1 MSVSSWG
8 TTRAIFVMGV
18 SLFVVASGL
27 AQPRVAIVAAAA
39 SSGADARFTDP
50 QAKLTGTG
58 FFSAVDIITANT
70 TTPSLATL
78 QNYGAVLV
86 WSNVNFANAS
96 ALGDVLADY
105 VDAGGG
111 VVVAVFANSTTTAN
125 RFLTGRWSAQADNY
139 EVIVTQGGNTSGT
152 AQGLGT
158 VHVPG
163 HAIMNGVSTFLGG
176 SSSFRPTSTALRP
189 GATKIASWTDGKTLV
204 AVGANPR
211 RVDLGFYPP
220 SSAVVGTYWDQSTDG
235 ARLMANA
242 LVYSMVPEPGT
253 MAALGLGATAVLAR
267 RRKRK

>member
-1 MSVSSWG
+1 M
-8 TTRAIFVMGV
+8 
-18 SLFVVASGL
+18 
-27 AQPRVAIVAAAA
+27 
-39 SSGADARFTDP
+39 
-50 QAKLTGTG
+50 
-58 FFSAVDIITANT
+58 
-70 TTPSLATL
+70 
-78 QNYGAVLV
+78 
-86 WSNVNFANAS
+86 
-96 ALGDVLADY
+96 
-105 VDAGGG
+105 GG
-111 VVVAVFANSTTTAN
+111 VVVAVFANSAATSN
-125 RFLTGRWSAQADNY
+125 RFLTGRWLAQADNY

-235 ARLMANA
+235 AQLMANS
-242 LVYSMVPEPGT
+242 LLYSMVPEPGSL
-253 MAALGLGATAVLAR
+253 AAIGLGAAAMLAH
-267 RRKRK
+267 RRKRN